1 MCLTLVTCNQADD
14 NRPKLF
20 LGAEKMKFI
29 LKDVHLSDAVAEQQ
43 SNGNRGLEVVLAEKG
58 LAQVLKNYS
67 LTQLQLDSNLRY
79 YQQRPTEL
87 NKIYEELLTDL
98 SKRQAEMSK

>member
-1 MCLTLVTCNQADD
+1 MCLTLVACKQTND

-20 LGAEKMKFI
+20 LDDEKMKLI
-29 LKDVHLSDAVAEQQ
+29 LTEVHLSDAIAEQQ
-43 SNGNRGLEVVLAEKG
+43 ANGNRGLEVVLAQKG
-58 LAQVLKNYS
+58 LTQVLKNYT
-67 LTQLQLDSNLRY
+67 LTQLQLDSNLAY

-87 NKIYEELLTDL
+87 NKIYEQLLADL